1 MSADHHAMTKPAMG
15 ARTVWSLFLHR
26 LGAHRLAVG
35 SAVFLA
41 VLGVLAFAT
50 PAIDLADLSRRLGE
64 SSESWQTR
72 VRGAPSFNGEQP
84 TACLAEEML
93 TPGDDQIRGLLSIA
107 GNPVLSAPNGPA
119 VDRGLA
125 GLEFFVGIPGSVGGA
140 VRQNAGCF
148 GSEVSDR
155 LVTARIA
162 DLVSGVLRTEDPD
175 SLELSYRHSNVG
187 IRDIVVEAVFLAER
201 GDVDEGRRELRRI
214 TRWRRD
220 NQPGGTFNAGSV
232 FKNPGEISAGELIDS
247 LGLKGQKVGDVSVSE
262 KHANFFVA
270 GPSATSEDIWELVK
284 DIKDRVLRLSG
295 IILEPE
301 IQFVGFDE

>member
-1 MSADHHAMTKPAMG
+1 MT
-15 ARTVWSLFLHR
+15 SLGRLID
-26 LGAHRLAVG
+26 LGAVRENVSLGPLTTYKSGGPARFLAEVDDLESLQELIATGTTTELPLLVLGRGSNLVVADAGFPGLVIHLGGDFGEIDIEGTRVTAG
-35 SAVFLA
+35 SAVPVPKLA
-41 VLGVLAFAT
+41 
-50 PAIDLADLSRRLGE
+50 R
-64 SSESWQTR
+64 
-72 VRGAPSFNGEQP
+72 
-84 TACLAEEML
+84 AC
-93 TPGDDQIRGLLSIA
+93 
-107 GNPVLSAPNGPA
+107 
-119 VDRGLA
+119 VDNGLA

>member
-1 MSADHHAMTKPAMG
+1 VT
-15 ARTVWSLFLHR
+15 SLGRLID
-26 LGAHRLAVG
+26 LGAVRENVSLGPLTTYKSGGPARFLAEVDDLESLQELIATGTTTELPLLVLGRGSNLVVADAGFPGLVIHLGGDFGEIDIEGTRVTAG
-35 SAVFLA
+35 SAVPVPKLA
-41 VLGVLAFAT
+41 
-50 PAIDLADLSRRLGE
+50 R
-64 SSESWQTR
+64 
-72 VRGAPSFNGEQP
+72 
-84 TACLAEEML
+84 AC
-93 TPGDDQIRGLLSIA
+93 
-107 GNPVLSAPNGPA
+107 
-119 VDRGLA
+119 VDNGLA